1 MPLPFGVWLH
11 LFAGQGCLGNAERMG
26 AAMFFRFLSWATNS
40 SNMACLFAGW
50 LFSLACFATPASAQ
64 VNFTHRFGVWNNFEG
79 RASDG
84 KYVCGMMTFGGEKTV
99 TIKHF
104 RDEPDFTLQV
114 FNSVWSVPRQ
124 TEVRVAI
131 RLGGQFNSG
140 SLRGAAFPPQRH
152 GGNSFV
158 EVNIPYEGSSSFWQA
173 FRWANLGYLDFLT
186 GNEGSWWINL
196 TGSNAATQQ
205 YLRCVERMGFS
216 RQPFSSPPTQR
227 SPSETFPSATPPRD
241 GGRKSPF

>member
-1 MPLPFGVWLH
+1 MPLPIGDWLQ

-50 LFSLACFATPASAQ
+50 LFSLACFATSASAQ
-64 VNFTHRFGVWNNFEG
+64 VSITHRFGVWTNVEG
-79 RASDG
+79 RAEDG
-84 KYVCGMMTFGGEKTV
+84 KYVCAMDTGGEFKGV
-99 TIKHF
+99 NIKHF
-104 RDEPDFTLQV
+104 QDNPYFTLHI
-114 FNSVWSVPRQ
+114 FNPVWNVPREA
-124 TEVRVAI
+124 EVRVAI

-140 SLRGAAFPPQRH
+140 SLMGTAVPPPRRGGTPY
-152 GGNSFV
+152 V
-158 EVNIPYEGSSSFWQA
+158 EVHIPYEGSSSFWQA
-173 FRWANLGYLDFLT
+173 FRWANTGYLDFLT
-186 GNEGSWWINL
+186 GNEGSWSINL

-205 YLRCVERMGFS
+205 FMRCVERMGFS
-216 RQPFSSPPTQR
+216 RQPFSTPPTQR

>member
-1 MPLPFGVWLH
+1 
-11 LFAGQGCLGNAERMG
+11 
-26 AAMFFRFLSWATNS
+26 MFFRFLSWATNS

-50 LFSLACFATPASAQ
+50 LFSLACFATSASAQ
-64 VNFTHRFGVWNNFEG
+64 VNITHRFGVWTNFEG

-84 KYVCGMMTFGGEKTV
+84 KYVCGMATRGEEKTV

-104 RDEPDFTLQV
+104 RDNSYFTLQV
-114 FNSVWSVPRQ
+114 FNSAWSVSRR
-124 TEVRVAI
+124 TDVRVAI

-140 SLRGAAFPPQRH
+140 SLSGGAHPPERH
-152 GGNSFV
+152 GGDASV

-173 FRWANLGYLDFLT
+173 FRWANTGYLDFLT
-186 GNEGSWWINL
+186 GNEGSWLINL

-205 YLRCVERMGFS
+205 YARCVERMGYS
-216 RQPFSSPPTQR
+216 RQPFSTPPIQR
-227 SPSETFPSATPPRD
+227 TPSETFPSATPPRD

>member
-1 MPLPFGVWLH
+1 
-11 LFAGQGCLGNAERMG
+11 
-26 AAMFFRFLSWATNS
+26 MFFRLSCNANILS
-40 SNMACLFAGW
+40 IACLFAGW
-50 LFSLACFATPASAQ
+50 LLSLACFVTSASAQ

-84 KYVCGMMTFGGEKTV
+84 KYVCGMSTRGEEKTF

-104 RDEPDFTLQV
+104 QDNSYFTLQV
-114 FNSVWSVPRQ
+114 FNDGWNVPRE

-140 SLRGAAFPPQRH
+140 SLRGGAYPPQRR
-152 GGNSFV
+152 GGSPFV
-158 EVNIPYEGSSSFWQA
+158 EVSIPYESSSSFWQA
-173 FRWANLGYLDFLT
+173 FRWANVGYLDFLT

-196 TGSNAATQQ
+196 TGSNSATQQ

-216 RQPFSSPPTQR
+216 RQPFSTPPTDR
-227 SPSETFPSATPPRD
+227 SNAETFPSTAPPSG